1 KPFAKTLLPPPESSR
16 HLSPNRC
23 CLLLAPPLP
32 KTLLPPRATASPA
45 RLHHISGIGTAGIG
59 AASPLVTTLA
69 LDLGGSK
76 DPKKRVADM
85 PPGGIKPRYKR
96 AKFDINTSDE
106 EGNYSDEEPGAL
118 DLFKECHYSKKKKG
132 FTPTVQLA
140 ITEMESKIYTSTE
153 GEESIS
159 TTQAVADVLAQK
171 TKKNQFLLN
180 VGLQNLCS
188 RNTVENTEAQLE
200 AEKMAKNE
208 LLKQV
213 EVLSKQVEET
223 EHARIWDQEET
234 RKKQTDLEA
243 KLQLVLSQI
252 QPS

>member
-1 KPFAKTLLPPPESSR
+1 MPTELLID
-16 HLSPNRC
+16 HYF
-23 CLLLAPPLP
+23 
-32 KTLLPPRATASPA
+32 
-45 RLHHISGIGTAGIG
+45 HYQQ
-59 AASPLVTTLA
+59 
-69 LDLGGSK
+69 GSK

-85 PPGGIKPRYKR
+85 PPSGIKPRYKR

-106 EGNYSDEEPGAL
+106 EGNYNDEEPDAL

-132 FTPTVQLA
+132 FTPAVQLA
-140 ITEMESKIYTSTE
+140 ITEMESKIYTPTE

-159 TTQAVADVLAQK
+159 ATQAVADVLAQK

-180 VGLQNLCS
+180 VRLRNLCS

-200 AEKMAKNE
+200 ADTMAKNE

-223 EHARIWDQEET
+223 KHARIRDQEEM

-252 QPS
+252 QPTLVAAV

>member
-1 KPFAKTLLPPPESSR
+1 MPT
-16 HLSPNRC
+16 
-23 CLLLAPPLP
+23 
-32 KTLLPPRATASPA
+32 
-45 RLHHISGIGTAGIG
+45 
-59 AASPLVTTLA
+59 
-69 LDLGGSK
+69 GSK

-85 PPGGIKPRYKR
+85 PPGGIKPCYKR
-96 AKFDINTSDE
+96 
-106 EGNYSDEEPGAL
+106 EGNYSDEEPDAL

-132 FTPTVQLA
+132 FTPVVQLA
-140 ITEMESKIYTSTE
+140 ITKMESKIYTPTE

-159 TTQAVADVLAQK
+159 ATQAVADVLSQK

-180 VGLQNLCS
+180 VGLRNLCS
-188 RNTVENTEAQLE
+188 RNTVENTKAQLE

-223 EHARIWDQEET
+223 EHARIRDQEEM

-252 QPS
+252 

>member
-1 KPFAKTLLPPPESSR
+1 MPTNGQCIHTNKSAWY
-16 HLSPNRC
+16 N
-23 CLLLAPPLP
+23 
-32 KTLLPPRATASPA
+32 
-45 RLHHISGIGTAGIG
+45 
-59 AASPLVTTLA
+59 
-69 LDLGGSK
+69 GSK

-96 AKFDINTSDE
+96 
-106 EGNYSDEEPGAL
+106 EGNYSDEEPDAL

-132 FTPTVQLA
+132 FTPAVQLA
-140 ITEMESKIYTSTE
+140 ITEMESKIYTPTE

-159 TTQAVADVLAQK
+159 TTQAMADVLDQK

-180 VGLQNLCS
+180 VGLRNLYS

-223 EHARIWDQEET
+223 EHARIRDQEEI
-234 RKKQTDLEA
+234 RKKQTNLEA
-243 KLQLVLSQI
+243 KLQLLATGNNQKSGPPRLVFGFAGVNSIWRGLEAAVPVAVVVCGDGTMSLVYWTMVAKA
-252 QPS
+252 